1 MPDFGNKSMVIDI
14 YFLNLL
20 CLTIIKTLIL

>member
-1 MPDFGNKSMVIDI
+1 MPDFKGKAMVIDI

-20 CLTIIKTLIL
+20 SLTNIKTLIL